1 MTEVGE
7 GHGQGHFCAL
17 PPGDAQRAAA
27 LEQAAN
33 AAQYLGTQ
41 QETVPV
47 PLDVTVQPSHKS
59 KMTLGPI
66 ECLL

>member
-7 GHGQGHFCAL
+7 GHGYEHFCAL
-17 PPGDAQRAAA
+17 PPVDAQRAAA
-27 LEQAAN
+27 SEQAAN
-33 AAQYLGTQ
+33 TTQYLGTQ

-47 PLDVTVQPSHKS
+47 PSDVTVQPSHKS
-59 KMTLGPI
+59 KMTLGPL

>member
-7 GHGQGHFCAL
+7 GHGQEHFCAL
-17 PPGDAQRAAA
+17 PPVDAQRAAA

-33 AAQYLGTQ
+33 ATQYLGTQ

-59 KMTLGPI
+59 KMTLGPL